1 MRYYLVIISFL
12 IVIVACNND
21 GGEVREYERSIVP
34 YQKGI
39 VLKKFLNRGGLAE
52 ITIVNIKEEKESL
65 WIYGDYDAYEE
76 IRKGDSIIKYANS
89 NKLLL
94 IRKDSVVKLSNYSWD
109 RLKTLYTYDTWKV
122 GELNNWMLK
131 E

>member
-94 IRKDSVVKLSNYSWD
+94 IRKDSVIKLSNYSWD

-122 GELNNWMLK
+122 GELNKWMLK

>member
-1 MRYYLVIISFL
+1 M
-12 IVIVACNND
+12 
-21 GGEVREYERSIVP
+21 
-34 YQKGI
+34 
-39 VLKKFLNRGGLAE
+39 AE
-52 ITIVNIKEEKESL
+52 ITIVNNKEEKESL

-94 IRKDSVVKLSNYSWD
+94 IRKDSVIKLSNYSWD